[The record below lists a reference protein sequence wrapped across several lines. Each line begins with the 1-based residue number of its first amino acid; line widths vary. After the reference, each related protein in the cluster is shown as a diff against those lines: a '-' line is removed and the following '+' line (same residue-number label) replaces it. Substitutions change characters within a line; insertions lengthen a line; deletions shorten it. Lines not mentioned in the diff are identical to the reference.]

1 MASWKQV
8 STLPNGALPSP
19 GSAVVLD
26 GEIHILG
33 FSDGGG
39 DFAGRSHYKYSNGSW
54 IKETSAPYDCG
65 SGCAVVYRNEIH
77 ILGGDNPQYY
87 TKHYK
92 LSNGVWTEVS
102 TLPYDFYTGN
112 AVVLNNKI
120 HIFGSSSS
128 TYSTNHYV
136 YDGVSWSAATA
147 LPRNVTNRYESV
159 VLNDEIHIIGYDSMY
174 SGSEQRFHYKFVDY
188 SGGYWQTVSTP
199 PFPTDDWACQRVAI
213 VFNNEIHLLGSNS
226 NKASSDKRKHYKFTN
241 GVWTEDLTLPLDFS
255 SGSAVV
261 LDNKIHILGGGN
273 NTTYQRYHYAF
284 TDGYT
289 ITFNPNGGVVSPT
302 SADTNASGL
311 LSSLPTPTYSG
322 YIFDGWFTAAT
333 GGIEVTTSTVFNSD
347 ETIYAQWTEKPKYTI
362 TFNPNGGNVSPT
374 TKNTKNDGT
383 LDTLPIPTYLR
394 HSFNGWFTEASGGT
408 QITTS
413 TVFTSNDTVFAQWTA
428 PTRELNK
435 IVYGNDTLIDLTNDT
450 VTAADVINSKYVH
463 LPSGER
469 VQGTCSY
476 DADTS
481 DANAVTND
489 ILTDKTAYVNGSKL
503 TGTMPN
509 HGAVSGSVSTI
520 AGTYTIQSGYHNGN
534 GSVGIDAAE
543 AAKIIP
549 VNIKK
554 DISILG
560 VTGTYEG
567 NVTYTEEMNM
577 AGGYTVTIDSV

>member
-8 STLPNGALPSP
+8 STLPMNGLPD
-19 GSAVVLD
+19 GATAVVLN

-33 FSDGGG
+33 FYNGSD
-39 DFAGRSHYKYSNGSW
+39 RLQNISHYKYSNGSW
-54 IKETSAPYDCG
+54 SKVSELPHEFLG
-65 SGCAVVYRNEIH
+65 GCAVIYNNEIH
-77 ILGGDNPQYY
+77 ILGGRISPAI
-87 TKHYK
+87 TSHYK
-92 LSNGVWTEVS
+92 YSNGEWVEVS
-102 TLPYDFYTGN
+102 TLPYDFYKGN
-112 AVVLNNKI
+112 AVVINNEI
-120 HIFGSSSS
+120 HIFGSNNY
-128 TYSTNHYV
+128 TYSKKHYKFQN
-136 YDGVSWSAATA
+136 GSWYTATE
-147 LPRNVTNRYESV
+147 LPRNVNYKYASV
-159 VLNDEIHIIGYDSMY
+159 VLNNEIHIIGEDGQYT
-174 SGSEQRFHYKFVDY
+174 GSEKRFHYKFVNS

-199 PFPTDDWACQRVAI
+199 TFQTNNSQRATVLLD
-213 VFNNEIHLLGSNS
+213 NEIHIFGNNNTTG
-226 NKASSDKRKHYKFTN
+226 NKTQHYKYKN
-241 GVWTEDLTLPLDFS
+241 GVWTEDVALPYDFIY
-255 SGSAVV
+255 GSAVV
-261 LDNKIHILGGGN
+261 LDNKIHILGGD
-273 NTTYQRYHYAF
+273 NTTNIRKHYAF
-284 TDGYT
+284 TPGYT

-333 GGIEVTTSTVFNSD
+333 GGTEITTSTVFNSD

-383 LDTLPIPTYLR
+383 LDTLPIPTYFR